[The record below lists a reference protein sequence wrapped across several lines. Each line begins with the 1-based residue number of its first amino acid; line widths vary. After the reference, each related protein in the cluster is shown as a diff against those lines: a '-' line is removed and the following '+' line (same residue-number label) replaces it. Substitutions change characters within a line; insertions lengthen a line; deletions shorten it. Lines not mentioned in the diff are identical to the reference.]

1 MVKKKYVN
9 NYESKM
15 EEIICNEG
23 KTNVGFDISY
33 IGYWNT
39 LSYYCCEDFMVFYV
53 FMNWSIF
60 SWYSQF
66 P

>member
-33 IGYWNT
+33 IGY
-39 LSYYCCEDFMVFYV
+39 
-53 FMNWSIF
+53 
-60 SWYSQF
+60 
-66 P
+66 